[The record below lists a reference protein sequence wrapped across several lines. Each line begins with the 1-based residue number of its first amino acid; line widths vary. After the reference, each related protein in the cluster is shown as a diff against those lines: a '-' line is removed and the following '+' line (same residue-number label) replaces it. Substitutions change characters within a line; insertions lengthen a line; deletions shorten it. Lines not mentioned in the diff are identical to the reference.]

1 MTTLVTIQNSSLPG
15 EPDNHIILV
24 KRGGAL
30 VQKLYPGEKTTQ
42 VNVWANQPLTI
53 EEDSLA

>member
-1 MTTLVTIQNSSLPG
+1 MTTLVTIENSSRKG

-24 KRGGAL
+24 KRGNEL
-30 VQKLYPGEKTTQ
+30 VQKLYPGEKTTH

-53 EEDSLA
+53 EEDSLV